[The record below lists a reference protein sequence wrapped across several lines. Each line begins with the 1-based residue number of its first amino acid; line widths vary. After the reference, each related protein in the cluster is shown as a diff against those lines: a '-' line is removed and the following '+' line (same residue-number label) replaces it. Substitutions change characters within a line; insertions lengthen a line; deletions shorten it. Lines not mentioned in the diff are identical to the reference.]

1 MKFIG
6 FESKKFSCNVVLVGY
21 DEFVL
26 RRTLRCSNKKCS
38 AHLSLR
44 GSTLIRSS
52 CVQPAYLLKKINMN
66 TFEKIIALNRFFYRT
81 SIDIQTVIDGKF
93 QFSGKLLLDGMVNGE
108 LEGRNHE
115 NTTAV
120 VGPTGKVNGDIKCRT
135 IMVAGTV
142 YGDVYAETV
151 FLMEGARIFGDLHYD
166 KLEVDYRAV
175 VNGRFVLRGESAE
188 SRLPSFTKSMQFIP
202 KVEVGMNLPIAG
214 I

>member
-1 MKFIG
+1 
-6 FESKKFSCNVVLVGY
+6 
-21 DEFVL
+21 
-26 RRTLRCSNKKCS
+26 
-38 AHLSLR
+38 
-44 GSTLIRSS
+44 LIRSG
-52 CVQPAYLLKKINMN
+52 CVQPAYLLKKIIMN

-108 LEGRNHE
+108 LEGRDHE

-142 YGDVYAETV
+142 YGDVYAESV

-166 KLEVDYRAV
+166 KLEVDHRAI

-188 SRLPSFTKSMQFIP
+188 TRLPSFTQGMQFIP